1 MRVTSVLSK
10 KTFGGDTT
18 VIKKKEDVQRRRVKS
33 FQAEE
38 TRSTKDLRQL
48 ILLSIRVCSIKF
60 I

>member
-1 MRVTSVLSK
+1 MLSK